1 MFSWL
6 NGGGKTLDSLS
17 KRQKDILLHLAKMK
31 KPITSQWMAK
41 ELEVSSRTIRNDIK
55 FIQQNLESAS
65 FTIESI
71 RGQGYVLN
79 ILNQALFTSLL
90 EQLENEHDEISDDFA
105 DQSSRVLYM
114 LRRLL
119 LEKNFIK
126 LEDFIDEIY
135 VSMSTIQNDI
145 KLVREILEKYN
156 LKLTN
161 RPHYGSKVEGDEYM
175 KRLCLSNSLISRN
188 QDAFLGQDTLQLI
201 NQDLFE
207 KIKEII
213 IKKVNHYK
221 IDISDI
227 SLENLATHIAIACK
241 RIERGFFI
249 EQLAD
254 ILIDEYP
261 FEKIVAK
268 EIIKEVEL
276 FTGLAFPNTETEY
289 IIVHLLGTKLLHKQ
303 ELIEFSEFDEVG
315 TIVNDML
322 ERLRTELNWDFSHD
336 DEFIQALTLH
346 IRPAMNRLRYNMN
359 IRNPLLNDIK
369 TKYPV
374 AFEGAVIASNCIKEY
389 LQVEIIEDE
398 IAYIAL
404 HIGVALERKKSKR
417 KKKKNA
423 LIVCASGVGSAKL
436 LYYRIQ
442 NLFEQEIEIVDTINY
457 YNLAMHDLSTIDL
470 IISTIPIPE
479 DLGVS
484 VTVVNTF
491 LEEKDIDSIK
501 RTISLD
507 QNEIEAY
514 LQPSR
519 VFLQQDLPDKQ
530 SVITFLCDKLY
541 KQGLVQQDYVNFVLE
556 RESVSPTSFGNLVAI
571 PHPITPVTEETFW
584 TVCTLKRPIVWHDE
598 QMVQFICLL
607 NIKKSSQGD
616 LDHMFKKLIS
626 IIENRITVQKLIE
639 SKTVEEL
646 IEIMEK

>member
-1 MFSWL
+1 M
-6 NGGGKTLDSLS
+6 NSLS
-17 KRQKDILLHLAKMK
+17 KRQKDILLYLTKMK

-55 FIQQNLESAS
+55 FIQQSSESVG

-79 ILNQALFTSLL
+79 IFNQMLFKPLL
-90 EQLENEHDEISDDFA
+90 EQLENEHDEKSEDFV
-105 DQSSRVLYM
+105 DQSGRVLYM

-145 KLVREILEKYN
+145 KMVKQILKKYN

-201 NQDLFE
+201 DQDLFE

-276 FTGLAFPNTETEY
+276 FTGLEFPDTETEY

-315 TIVNDML
+315 TIVNGML
-322 ERLRTELNWDFSHD
+322 ERLRKELNWDFSHD

-369 TKYPV
+369 KKYPV
-374 AFEGAVIASNCIKEY
+374 AFEGAVIASHCIKEY

-404 HIGVALERKKSKR
+404 HIGVALERKKTKR
-417 KKKKNA
+417 KKKKNV

-442 NLFEQEIEIVDTINY
+442 NLFEQEIEIADTINY
-457 YNLAMHDLSTIDL
+457 YNLAMHDLSNIDL

-479 DLGVS
+479 ELGVPI
-484 VTVVNTF
+484 VVVNTF
-491 LEEKDIDSIK
+491 LEEQDINSIEK
-501 RTISLD
+501 SIASH
-507 QNEIEAY
+507 QSKIEAY
-514 LQPSR
+514 LQPSM
-519 VFLQQDLPDKQ
+519 VFLQQDLPDKE
-530 SVITFLCDKLY
+530 SVITFLCDNLY
-541 KQGLVQQDYVNFVLE
+541 KKGLVQKDYLNFVLE
-556 RESVSPTSFGNLVAI
+556 REAVSPTSFGNLVAI
-571 PHPITPVTEETFW
+571 PHPITPVTEKTFW
-584 TVCTLKRPIVWHDE
+584 TVCTLKQPIVWQDE

-626 IIENRITVQKLIE
+626 IIENRVTVQKLIE